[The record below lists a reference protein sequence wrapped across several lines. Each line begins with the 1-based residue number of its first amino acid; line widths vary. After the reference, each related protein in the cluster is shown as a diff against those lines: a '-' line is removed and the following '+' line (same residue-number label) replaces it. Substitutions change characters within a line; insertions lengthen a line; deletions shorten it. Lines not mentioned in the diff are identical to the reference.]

1 MNYIKPDIATVCI
14 GMAASMGAMIL
25 ATGTK
30 KKRHMLP
37 NAEVMIHQPWIQS
50 IGGQVTDIDISA
62 KQMLRQRDMLNKILA
77 DATGQT
83 LKKIQADVERDYHMN
98 ADEAKKYGIIDH
110 IHSPKK
116 KN

>member
-1 MNYIKPDIATVCI
+1 
-14 GMAASMGAMIL
+14 
-25 ATGTK
+25 
-30 KKRHMLP
+30 
-37 NAEVMIHQPWIQS
+37 
-50 IGGQVTDIDISA
+50 
-62 KQMLRQRDMLNKILA
+62 MLRQRDMLNKILA